1 MYMDIYAI
9 QNVPPSN
16 INRDETG
23 NPKTALY
30 GGVLRSRVSS
40 QAWKRAMR
48 HTFCVRMGKD
58 HIGKRTMNAVQLIVD
73 SMLEQRPKCDA
84 EKASKYASAVL
95 KAIGIKTKPSKRAGA
110 ASGKP
115 VTDYLV
121 FLANT
126 EIKRLAALTLE
137 WMDQG
142 KKPTQ
147 KLDTDMQKEMA
158 DIFHNEQ
165 AVDIA
170 LFGRML
176 ADAPDLNTDAS
187 AQVAHAISV
196 DAIRPEYDFFTA
208 KDDCSEND
216 NAGAAM
222 MDSVGFNSSTLYRYA
237 NVNLTALR
245 EQLGNIEVTSKAASV
260 FVEAFIRSMP
270 TGKQNSY
277 GNRTLPET
285 CIVAFRDNQPINA
298 VEAFEKPVKASEDK
312 SITQIA
318 CLQLIGELHRIEK
331 AYDEKPKHTWVTS
344 TIVSPE
350 DLEPTENLVSLTT
363 LINQVGAET
372 RNELKQHE
380 QSR

>member
-30 GGVLRSRVSS
+30 GGFLRSRVSS
-40 QAWKRAMR
+40 QAWKQSMR
-48 HTFCVRMGKD
+48 HTFCERMGKD
-58 HIGKRTMNAVQLIVD
+58 HVGKRTKNAVQMIVD
-73 SMLEQRPKCDA
+73 AMLDHRPDCDE
-84 EKASKYASAVL
+84 EKASKYATL
-95 KAIGIKTKPSKRAGA
+95 IFKAIGVKTQPSKRAGA

-115 VTDYLV
+115 VTDYLI

-126 EIKRLAALTLE
+126 EIDKLALLALE

-142 KKPTQ
+142 KKTAQ
-147 KLDTDMQKEMA
+147 KPDSDMKNKVEN
-158 DIFHNEQ
+158 IFHDEQ

-196 DAIRPEYDFFTA
+196 DVIRPEYDFFTA
-208 KDDCSEND
+208 KDDRSEND

-285 CIVAFRDNQPINA
+285 SIVVFRENQPINA
-298 VEAFEKPVKASEDK
+298 VEAFEKPVKASEDR
-312 SITQIA
+312 SISQIA
-318 CLQLIGELHRIEK
+318 SLRLIEELHMIEK
-331 AYDEKPKHTWVTS
+331 AYDEKPKHAWVTS
-344 TIVSPE
+344 TVVSPE
-350 DLEPTENLVSLTT
+350 DLESTENLVSLAT

-372 RNELKQHE
+372 KNELKQHE

>member
-73 SMLEQRPKCDA
+73 SMVEQRPKCAA

-126 EIKRLAALTLE
+126 EIKRLAALALE

-318 CLQLIGELHRIEK
+318 CLQLIDELHRIEK

-363 LINQVGAET
+363 LINQVDAET
-372 RNELKQHE
+372 KNELKQHE

>member
-30 GGVLRSRVSS
+30 GGFLRSRVSS
-40 QAWKRAMR
+40 QSWKQAMR
-48 HTFCVRMGKD
+48 RTFCVRMGKN
-58 HIGKRTMNAVQLIVD
+58 HVGKRTKNAVQLIVTA
-73 SMLEQRPKCDA
+73 MLNQCPDCDE
-84 EKASKYASAVL
+84 EKAFKYATL
-95 KAIGIKTKPSKRAGA
+95 IFKAIGVKTKPSKRAGT

-115 VTDYLV
+115 VTDYLI

-126 EIKRLAALTLE
+126 EIDQLALLALE

-142 KKPTQ
+142 KKTAQ
-147 KLDTDMQKEMA
+147 KPDSDMQNKVE

-176 ADAPDLNTDAS
+176 AEAPDLNTDAS

-208 KDDCSEND
+208 RDDCSKND

-245 EQLGNIEVTSKAASV
+245 EQLDDIEVASKAASV

-270 TGKQNSY
+270 SGKQNSY

-285 CIVAFRDNQPINA
+285 CIVVFRDNQPINA

-312 SITQIA
+312 SISQIA
-318 CLQLIGELHRIEK
+318 SLRLIGELHRIEK
-331 AYDEKPKHTWVTS
+331 TYDEKPEHAWVTS
-344 TIVSPE
+344 TIVSSD
-350 DLEPTENLVSLTT
+350 DLESNEQFVSLTT

-372 RNELKQHE
+372 KNELKQCE
-380 QSR
+380 QNR

>member
-58 HIGKRTMNAVQLIVD
+58 HVGKRTMNAVQVIVD
-73 SMLEQRPKCDA
+73 SMLEQRPQCDE
-84 EKASKYASAVL
+84 EKASKYASAIL
-95 KAIGIKTKPSKRAGA
+95 KVIGIKTKPSKRAGA

-115 VTDYLV
+115 VTDYLI
-121 FLANT
+121 FLANS
-126 EIKRLAALTLE
+126 EIERLAALALE

-142 KKPTQ
+142 KK
-147 KLDTDMQKEMA
+147 LDSDMQKKIA

-176 ADAPDLNTDAS
+176 ADAPNLNTDAT

-208 KDDCSEND
+208 KDDCADID

-237 NVNLTALR
+237 NVNLTALL
-245 EQLGNIEVTSKAASV
+245 EQLNNIEDTSKAASV

-285 CIVAFRDNQPINA
+285 SIVVFRENQPINA
-298 VEAFEKPVKASEDK
+298 VEAFEKPVKASEDR
-312 SITQIA
+312 SISQIA
-318 CLQLIGELHRIEK
+318 SLRLIEELHMIEK
-331 AYDEKPKHTWVTS
+331 AYDEKPKHAWVTS
-344 TIVSPE
+344 TVVSPE
-350 DLEPTENLVSLTT
+350 DLESTENLVSLAT

-372 RNELKQHE
+372 KNELKQHE

>member
-73 SMLEQRPKCDA
+73 SMVEQRPKCAA

-126 EIKRLAALTLE
+126 EIKRLAALALE

-245 EQLGNIEVTSKAASV
+245 EQLGNIEVTSKAAAV

-318 CLQLIGELHRIEK
+318 CLQLIDELHRIEK

-363 LINQVGAET
+363 LINQVDAET
-372 RNELKQHE
+372 KNELKQHE

>member
-73 SMLEQRPKCDA
+73 SMLEQRPECDA

-126 EIKRLAALTLE
+126 EIKRLAALALE

-245 EQLGNIEVTSKAASV
+245 EQLGNIEITSKAASV

-298 VEAFEKPVKASEDK
+298 VEAFEKPVKANEDK

-318 CLQLIGELHRIEK
+318 CLQLIDELHRIEK

-372 RNELKQHE
+372 KNELKQHE

>member
-1 MYMDIYAI
+1 MFMDIYAV

-23 NPKTALY
+23 NPKTAQY

-48 HTFCVRMGKD
+48 ETFKSLLDKKQLGVRTK
-58 HIGKRTMNAVQLIVD
+58 NAVELIVKAMVD
-73 SMLEQRPKCDA
+73 QRPESADQA
-84 EKASKYASAVL
+84 ESYASLVL
-95 KAIGIKTKPSKRAGA
+95 QATGVKVVASTRAGA

-115 VTDYLV
+115 VTQYLI
-121 FLANT
+121 FIGNT
-126 EIKRLAALTLE
+126 EIGRLANIALE

-142 KKPTQ
+142 KDPAKAPDSAM
-147 KLDTDMQKEMA
+147 KKEVSGV
-158 DIFHNEQ
+158 FHGEQ

-196 DAIRPEYDFFTA
+196 DAIKPEYDYFTA
-208 KDDCSEND
+208 ADDFTEAD

-222 MDSVGFNSSTLYRYA
+222 IDSVGFNSSTLYRYA
-237 NVNLTALR
+237 TVNLDALQEQIGNAEATAR
-245 EQLGNIEVTSKAASV
+245 VASV

-277 GNRTLPET
+277 ANRTLPET
-285 CIVAFRDNQPINA
+285 CIVAFRDSQPINA
-298 VEAFEKPVKASEDK
+298 VEAFERPVAAEHDQPISQVAGRRLVE
-312 SITQIA
+312 
-318 CLQLIGELHRIEK
+318 ELRRIQD
-331 AYDEKPKHTWVTS
+331 AYDEQPVRAWAISTDLLTQDLAPVAESVGLKDLTS
-344 TIVSPE
+344 
-350 DLEPTENLVSLTT
+350 
-363 LINQVGAET
+363 QVDAET
-372 RNELKQHE
+372 MRVLGQQE
-380 QSR
+380 

>member
-30 GGVLRSRVSS
+30 GGFLRSRVSS
-40 QAWKRAMR
+40 QAWKQSMR
-48 HTFCVRMGKD
+48 HTFCERMGKD
-58 HIGKRTMNAVQLIVD
+58 HVGKRTKNAVEMIVD
-73 SMLEQRPKCDA
+73 AMLDHRPDCDE
-84 EKASKYASAVL
+84 EKASKYATL
-95 KAIGIKTKPSKRAGA
+95 IFKAIGVKTQPSKRAGA

-115 VTDYLV
+115 VTDYLI

-126 EIKRLAALTLE
+126 EIDKLALLALE

-142 KKPTQ
+142 KKTAQ
-147 KLDTDMQKEMA
+147 KPDSDMKNKVEN
-158 DIFHNEQ
+158 IFHDEQ

-196 DAIRPEYDFFTA
+196 DVIRPEYDFFTA
-208 KDDCSEND
+208 KDDRSEND

-298 VEAFEKPVKASEDK
+298 VEAFERPVKASEDK

-318 CLQLIGELHRIEK
+318 CLRLIDELHRIEK

-350 DLEPTENLVSLTT
+350 DLESTENLVSLTT

-372 RNELKQHE
+372 KNELKQCE
-380 QSR
+380 QNR

>member
-30 GGVLRSRVSS
+30 GGFLRSRVSS
-40 QAWKRAMR
+40 QAWKQSMR
-48 HTFCVRMGKD
+48 HTFCERMGKD
-58 HIGKRTMNAVQLIVD
+58 HVGKRTKNAVQMIVD
-73 SMLEQRPKCDA
+73 AMLDHRPDCDE
-84 EKASKYASAVL
+84 EKASKYATL
-95 KAIGIKTKPSKRAGA
+95 IFKAIGVKTQPSKRAGA

-115 VTDYLV
+115 VTDYLI

-126 EIKRLAALTLE
+126 EIDKLALLALE

-142 KKPTQ
+142 KKTAQ
-147 KLDTDMQKEMA
+147 KPDSDMQNKVEN
-158 DIFHNEQ
+158 IFHDEQ

-260 FVEAFIRSMP
+260 FVDAFIRSMP

-285 CIVAFRDNQPINA
+285 CIVVFRDNQPINA

-318 CLQLIGELHRIEK
+318 CLRLIDELHRIEK

-350 DLEPTENLVSLTT
+350 DLESTENLVSLTT

-372 RNELKQHE
+372 KNELKQHE

>member
-58 HIGKRTMNAVQLIVD
+58 HVGKRTMNAVQVIVD
-73 SMLEQRPKCDA
+73 SMLEQRPQCDE
-84 EKASKYASAVL
+84 EKASKYASAIL
-95 KAIGIKTKPSKRAGA
+95 KVIGIKTKPSKRAGA

-115 VTDYLV
+115 VTDYLI
-121 FLANT
+121 FLANS
-126 EIKRLAALTLE
+126 EIERLAALALE

-142 KKPTQ
+142 KK
-147 KLDTDMQKEMA
+147 LDSDMQKKIA
-158 DIFHNEQ
+158 DIFYNEQ

-176 ADAPDLNTDAS
+176 ADAPNLNTDAT

-208 KDDCSEND
+208 KDDCADID

-237 NVNLTALR
+237 NVNLTALL
-245 EQLGNIEVTSKAASV
+245 EQLNNIEDTSKAASV

-285 CIVAFRDNQPINA
+285 SIVVFRENQPINA
-298 VEAFEKPVKASEDK
+298 VEAFEKPVKASEDR
-312 SITQIA
+312 SISQIA
-318 CLQLIGELHRIEK
+318 SFRLIEELHMIEK
-331 AYDEKPKHTWVTS
+331 AYDEKPKHAWVTS
-344 TIVSPE
+344 TVVSPE
-350 DLEPTENLVSLTT
+350 DLESTENLVSLAT

-372 RNELKQHE
+372 KNELKQHE